1 MQRKRTGGV
10 LAALIAVVVIGVTAA
25 AASSAGKPA
34 YNLTIGTDESSPFA
48 SACCTIPMTNGF
60 QAWISHVNKTGG
72 VNGHKVSITV
82 MDDRSDV
89 TTGLSN
95 YQRALSSNTLG
106 FLLGG
111 SSTVFTPVAARA
123 IQDHIVETNGGGYQ
137 GGIGVYPYVYNIL
150 GNLPMFAD
158 IVPRFAKTRVLSTEG
173 SVAAYLTYDSTLT
186 ETFQSRI
193 VGALQGQGWSVKY
206 NQLVPSTVTDFSVAA
221 GNIAAAKPNIV
232 IVDLLESQLPQ
243 FISQLRARNV
253 HAPVLNFSSN
263 ISDKTKNSIG
273 DPNLFYVEGTA
284 PATDTSNPAIKTMD
298 TYAKQGG
305 FTTGMDNAFFVYG
318 YVHAQVITAALKKC
332 GDKCTRTSFNTA
344 LNNTTIPGGGLMAGN
359 PGYSPKSHV
368 MTKRLIVVRWNK
380 AKQKLVNVAGFTLS
394 GK

>member
-1 MQRKRTGGV
+1 MQSKKIGALLV
-10 LAALIAVVVIGVTAA
+10 AAVALVALAISATV
-25 AASSAGKPA
+25 ASSAGKPA
-34 YNLTIGTDESSPFA
+34 YNLTLGTDESSPFA

-60 QAWISHVNKTGG
+60 EAWISHVNKTGG
-72 VNGHKVSITV
+72 VNGHKITITV

-89 TTGLSN
+89 TTGLAN

-111 SSTVFTPVAARA
+111 SSTVFTPIAARA
-123 IQDHIVETNGGGYQ
+123 IQDHIVESNGGGYQ

-186 ETFQSRI
+186 ETFQPRI
-193 VGALQGQGWSVKY
+193 VGALQGQGWQVKY
-206 NQLVPSTVTDFSVAA
+206 NQLVPSSVTDFAVAA
-221 GNIAAAKPNIV
+221 GNIAAVKPNIV
-232 IVDLLESQLPQ
+232 VTDLLESQLPQ
-243 FISQLRARNV
+243 FISQLRAHNV

-263 ISDKTKNSIG
+263 ISDKTKNAIG
-273 DPNLFYVEGTA
+273 DPNLFFVEGTA
-284 PATDTSNPAIKTMD
+284 PATDLSNPAVKTMD
-298 TYAKQGG
+298 AYAKAGG
-305 FTTGMDNAFFVYG
+305 FTTGMDNAFFIYG
-318 YVHAQVITAALKKC
+318 YVHAEVITAALKKC
-332 GDKCTRTSFNTA
+332 GDKCTRSTFNTA
-344 LNNTTIPGGGLMAGN
+344 LGNTTIPGGGLMAGN
-359 PGYSPKSHV
+359 PGYSPQSHV

-380 AKQKLVNVAGFTLS
+380 ARQKLVNVAGFTLS

>member
-1 MQRKRTGGV
+1 MRSKKISG
-10 LAALIAVVVIGVTAA
+10 ALISIIAVVVLGLTAVG
-25 AASSAGKPA
+25 ASSAGKPA

-72 VNGHKVSITV
+72 VNGHKINISV

-111 SSTVFTPVAARA
+111 SSTVFTPIASRA
-123 IQDHIVETNGGGYQ
+123 IEDHIVESNGGGYQ

-158 IVPRFAKTRVLSTEG
+158 IVPRFAKTRVLSTEN

-186 ETFQSRI
+186 ETFQPRI
-193 VGALQGQGWSVKY
+193 VGTLQGQGWQVKY
-206 NQLVPSTVTDFSVAA
+206 NQLVPSSVTDFSVAA

-243 FISQLRARNV
+243 FISQLRARDV
-253 HAPVLNFSSN
+253 HAPILNFSSN
-263 ISDKTKNSIG
+263 ISDKAKNSIG
-273 DPNLFYVEGTA
+273 DPNLFFVEGTA
-284 PATDTSNPAIKTMD
+284 PATDLSNPAIKAMGV
-298 TYAKQGG
+298 YAKQGG
-305 FTTGMDNAFFVYG
+305 YTTGVDNAFFVYG

-332 GDKCTRTSFNTA
+332 GDKCTRSSFNDA
-344 LNNTTIPGGGLMAGN
+344 LGHTTIPGGGLMAGN

-380 AKQKLVNVAGFTLS
+380 AKHKLVNVAGFTLT